1 MEKQS
6 KTKTSAVMSMRIAS
20 SHLHGKRG
28 EKSEQNVATTPV
40 KGTAIS
46 IDDFA
51 LQRVEEQENK
61 PNGMRPTTSGTKEVD
76 RERGGG
82 KRGTKRKQE
91 AGNKYWERRQLRQGN
106 ARAVQRKAAGEKR
119 LARAW
124 HACASEQTSSG
135 NSLAIW

>member
-1 MEKQS
+1 
-6 KTKTSAVMSMRIAS
+6 MRIAS

-82 KRGTKRKQE
+82 ARGGLKGNRKQE
-91 AGNKYWERRQLRQGN
+91 TNTGSAGSSDKATHALCRGKRRGRNVWPGLGTHVP
-106 ARAVQRKAAGEKR
+106 ASKRAAATASQFGEFEKKKKK
-119 LARAW
+119 
-124 HACASEQTSSG
+124 HT
-135 NSLAIW
+135 